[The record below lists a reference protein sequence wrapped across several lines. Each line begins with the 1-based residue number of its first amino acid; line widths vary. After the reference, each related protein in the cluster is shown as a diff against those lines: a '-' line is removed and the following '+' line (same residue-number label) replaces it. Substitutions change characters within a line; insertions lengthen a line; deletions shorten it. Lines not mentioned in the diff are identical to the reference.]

1 MERGRK
7 EGGGGKET
15 ETETETEGARKRGR
29 KGEGRWREWLPKDV
43 SPSDQGPRKGLAA
56 QIWTQSLPTLEPGG
70 SACGVFQQPPGIV
83 HMADLTGR
91 KSMAATE
98 M

>member
-1 MERGRK
+1 MR
-7 EGGGGKET
+7 
-15 ETETETEGARKRGR
+15 
-29 KGEGRWREWLPKDV
+29 GEGRWREWLPKDV
-43 SPSDQGPRKGLAA
+43 PPSDQGPRKGLAA
-56 QIWTQSLPTLEPGG
+56 QIWTQSLPTQEPGG